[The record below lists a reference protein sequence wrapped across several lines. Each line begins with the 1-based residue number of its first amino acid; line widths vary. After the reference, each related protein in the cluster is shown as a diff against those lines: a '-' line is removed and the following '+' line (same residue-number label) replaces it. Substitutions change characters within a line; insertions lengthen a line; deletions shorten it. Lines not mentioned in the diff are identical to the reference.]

1 MNCCHYYC
9 DWTDFIPVS
18 RDSYCPYVKVW
29 LIVLW
34 SRMQLIFIPTGTL
47 TFSFSP
53 NVGDLNKLWI
63 KKNYHLKML
72 KKKSAWPECVHIWIH
87 DSVLV
92 CMPCMWLYLT
102 WAKWDHCT
110 CTMFYT
116 WAYGHE
122 KAILCSYWMIR
133 CRKRASSYRDPDY
146 KHSCSLSKSYIIS
159 CFKLKYNTAWF
170 WHYCRFADKPL
181 RFSLSLSV

>member
-34 SRMQLIFIPTGTL
+34 SHMQLIFIPTGTL

-53 NVGDLNKLWI
+53 NVGDLNKLWLKGI
-63 KKNYHLKML
+63 TTWKRWKKISL
-72 KKKSAWPECVHIWIH
+72 HIWIH
-87 DSVLV
+87 ESVLV
-92 CMPCMWLYLT
+92 CMPCMWLYVT
-102 WAKWDHCT
+102 WAKWDRCT

-133 CRKRASSYRDPDY
+133 CRERASRCRGPDY
-146 KHSCSLSKSYIIS
+146 KHSCSLSKSYH
-159 CFKLKYNTAWF
+159 KLF
-170 WHYCRFADKPL
+170 
-181 RFSLSLSV
+181 